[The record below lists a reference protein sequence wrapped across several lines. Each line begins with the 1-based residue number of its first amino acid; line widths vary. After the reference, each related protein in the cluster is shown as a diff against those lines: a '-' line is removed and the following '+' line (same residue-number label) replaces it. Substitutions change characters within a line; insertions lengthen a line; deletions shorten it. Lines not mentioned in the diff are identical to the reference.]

1 MEEILNTG
9 ERETFEFEYE
19 GRTFEADRREL
30 TSYRNSKAIAN
41 SSNRPDGYFTALERI
56 FLGRDEEYAE
66 MLGGGAEAVANLY
79 VAAVEAVGAKNY

>member
-41 SSNRPDGYFTALERI
+41 SSNRPDGYFTAL
-56 FLGRDEEYAE
+56 
-66 MLGGGAEAVANLY
+66 GGGAEAVANLY